1 MNLKSFSAILIAALP
16 FTSGGASQ
24 ASPVI
29 GGLTRPEHVSPG
41 LSGAVLIGELGCA
54 ACHPTTRAELAAKP
68 GPDLSAVSARAHGAH
83 LRAFI
88 ANPSSTKPGTTMP
101 DVLGHLPAAEREAT
115 ADALAHY
122 LATLGGPAPTFT
134 PPAPAAVERG
144 RKLYH
149 AVGCVACH
157 SPETRLADSVPL
169 GPVSEKYT
177 IASLAKFLEDPLAI
191 RPGGRMPDAK
201 LDHFEAVDIASY
213 LLRDQATPPPVIR
226 PDPNLAARGKVL
238 FTQHRCNACH
248 TVGGAGPS
256 PTLAALEQV
265 RPEHG
270 CLSTRPGAWPQYPL
284 SEAQRTAV
292 RAALAPPAAPLSV
305 PENIELSLT
314 RLNCVACHQRGELGG
329 VPAHRDAYFTGR
341 DENLGDQ
348 GRLPPS
354 LTGVGAKLK
363 RDWLRDVIVNGASA
377 RPYLNTRMPK
387 FGAAAA
393 EPLVDWLKQMDTLPP
408 AEFTRVGREDKPHEI
423 GRELAGSKALNCIAC
438 HTFRGKSASPIR
450 ALDLMTMTERLEE
463 NWFHHYLAHPQRFS
477 PLTIMPGF
485 WPDGKSPLPD
495 VLGGDPGQQR
505 DALWQYLTRGPEA
518 REPQGLVLEPLIISV
533 PNEAIMI
540 RRAFPGIGK
549 RGIGVGYPGGINLS
563 FDAGQMR
570 LGSIWSGGF
579 IEASSLWRGQGSG
592 QARILG
598 KDTTTFPSG
607 PAFAVLAT
615 PETAWPVPD
624 PTPRPSIHSF
634 TGYTLDAQQRPTLR
648 YSVEGFAVEDFFIE
662 RRDPAGKVFLER
674 ILMFPAPP
682 PAGMHFR
689 VAADKIIEPRGAN
702 EFAVGQNLCVRLPAT
717 PLVRPAGDLKEL
729 LLPVQGELRIEYHP
743 AAKP

>member
-1 MNLKSFSAILIAALP
+1 MKSLIAIIVAALP
-16 FTSGGASQ
+16 FATSGASV

-29 GGLTRPEHVSPG
+29 GGLARPEHVSPG
-41 LSGAVLIGELGCA
+41 LSGAVLISELGCA

-68 GPDLSAVSARAHGAH
+68 GPDLSAVGARAHGAH

-88 ANPSSTKPGTTMP
+88 ANPTATKPGTTMP
-101 DVLGHLPAAEREAT
+101 DVLGHLPAAEREST

-122 LATLGGPAPTFT
+122 LATLGGASPTFT
-134 PPAPAAVERG
+134 RLAPPAIERG

-157 SPETRLADSVPL
+157 SAETPSADSVPL
-169 GPVSEKYT
+169 GPVSEKYSV
-177 IASLAKFLEDPLAI
+177 ASLAKFLEDPLAV

-201 LDHFEAVDIASY
+201 LDHYEAMDIASY
-213 LLRDQATPPPVIR
+213 LLRDQATPPPVFR
-226 PDPNLAARGKVL
+226 PDPQRAARGKVL
-238 FTQHRCNACH
+238 FTQHRCDACH
-248 TVGGAGPS
+248 TIGGPSPS
-256 PTLAALEQV
+256 PTLAALDQV
-265 RPEHG
+265 RPERG
-270 CLSTRPGAWPQYPL
+270 CLSDQPGAWPQYSL
-284 SEAQRTAV
+284 SASQRATV
-292 RAALAPPAAPLSV
+292 RAALAPPATPWSV
-305 PENIELSLT
+305 AENVELSLT
-314 RLNCVACHQRGELGG
+314 RLNCLACHQRGEIGG
-329 VPAHRDAYFTGR
+329 VPAHRDAYFTSR

-393 EPLVDWLKQMDTLPP
+393 EPLADWIKQLDTLPP
-408 AEFTRVGREDKPHEI
+408 AEFTRVGKDDKPHEI
-423 GRELAGSKALNCIAC
+423 GREIAGGKALNCIAC

-485 WPDGKSPLPD
+485 WPDGKSPLPN
-495 VLGGDPGQQR
+495 VLGGDSGMQR
-505 DALWQYLTRGPEA
+505 DALWQYLARGPEA
-518 REPQGLVLEPLIISV
+518 REPQGLVLEPLVISV
-533 PNEAIMI
+533 PNEAVII
-540 RRAFPGIGK
+540 RRSFPGIGK
-549 RGIGVGYPGGINLS
+549 RGLGVGYPGGINLS

-570 LGSIWSGGF
+570 LGSLWSGGF

-615 PETAWPVPD
+615 PETAWPAPD
-624 PTPRPSIHSF
+624 PTPRPSPHSF

-648 YSVEGFAVEDFFIE
+648 YSVEGFPVEDFFIE
-662 RRDPAGKVFLER
+662 RRDPAGEVFLER
-674 ILMFPAPP
+674 TLRFPATP

>member
-41 LSGAVLIGELGCA
+41 LSGAVLISELGCA
-54 ACHPTTRAELAAKP
+54 ACHPTTRTELAAKP
-68 GPDLSAVSARAHGAH
+68 GPDLSAVGARAHGAH

-122 LATLGGPAPTFT
+122 LASLGGPAPTFT

-213 LLRDQATPPPVIR
+213 LLRDQATPPPVFR

-354 LTGVGAKLK
+354 LTGVGAKLR

-495 VLGGDPGQQR
+495 VLGGDPGRQR

-533 PNEAIMI
+533 PNEAVII

-579 IEASSLWRGQGSG
+579 IEVSSLWRGQGSG

-615 PETAWPVPD
+615 PETAWPAPD
-624 PTPRPSIHSF
+624 PTPRPSPHSF

-674 ILMFPAPP
+674 TLRFPAPP

-689 VAADKIIEPRGAN
+689 AAADKIIEPRGAN
-702 EFAVGQNLCVRLPAT
+702 EFAVGQNLCVRLPTT